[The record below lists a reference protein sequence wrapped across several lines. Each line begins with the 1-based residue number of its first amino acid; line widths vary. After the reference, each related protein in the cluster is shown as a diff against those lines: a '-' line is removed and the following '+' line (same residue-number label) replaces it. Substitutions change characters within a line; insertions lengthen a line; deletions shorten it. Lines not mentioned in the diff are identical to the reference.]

1 MTSGARHD
9 GATSMTLEAT
19 PIIGDDRRAMRILV
33 VDDSS
38 PHRRLLT
45 ALFGRAGHEVVTAP
59 DGVAALEAL
68 ARGPIDA
75 VVSDVRMPKMDGFQ
89 LCRTIRQDERWRRLP
104 FIFYSS
110 IFIGDPAQNFG
121 RDLGATA
128 YLDAKDIAPAQV
140 ASALEKLVARH
151 VREQYDETL
160 GQLLSDVEFARRYH
174 QVVLASLAHGGAEDL
189 RELVAASA
197 KALDDVVARLDA
209 ERRTTVEA
217 QRTVQA
223 AELALLR
230 ELGEYLGDRINNPLA
245 VILASAQL
253 LEMKE
258 HSHATSEAAQRI
270 GAAVSKINDV
280 VREIAIRSGEQPRG

>member
-1 MTSGARHD
+1 
-9 GATSMTLEAT
+9 
-19 PIIGDDRRAMRILV
+19 MRILV

-68 ARGPIDA
+68 AQGPIDA

-89 LCRTIRQDERWRRLP
+89 LCHTIRQDDRWRRLP

-223 AELALLR
+223 AELALLK

-258 HSHATSEAAQRI
+258 RSHATSEAAQRI

>member
-1 MTSGARHD
+1 
-9 GATSMTLEAT
+9 
-19 PIIGDDRRAMRILV
+19 MRILV

-45 ALFGRAGHEVVTAP
+45 ALFGRAGHDVVTAS
-59 DGVAALEAL
+59 DGVAALEL
-68 ARGPIDA
+68 LEQGPFDA

-89 LCRTIRQDERWRRLP
+89 LCRTIRQDSRWGKLP

-140 ASALEKLVARH
+140 ATELEKLVARH
-151 VREQYDETL
+151 VREEYDETL
-160 GQLLSDVEFARRYH
+160 GRLLSDVEFARRYH
-174 QVVLASLAHGGAEDL
+174 QVVLTSLNDGGAEDL

-209 ERRTTVEA
+209 DRRATAGNERA
-217 QRTVQA
+217 VQA
-223 AELALLR
+223 AELTLLR

-258 HSHATSEAAQRI
+258 RSHATSEAAQRI
-270 GAAVSKINDV
+270 GAAVSKINEV
-280 VREIAIRSGEQPRG
+280 VREIATRSGEAPIR

>member
-1 MTSGARHD
+1 MIAG
-9 GATSMTLEAT
+9 
-19 PIIGDDRRAMRILV
+19 MRILV

-45 ALFGRAGHEVVTAP
+45 ALFTRAGHDVLTAP
-59 DGVAALEAL
+59 DGAAALEL
-68 ARGPIDA
+68 LEHEPINA

-89 LCRTIRQDERWRRLP
+89 LCRAIRNDPRWQRLP

-128 YLDAKDIAPAQV
+128 YLDAKDIAPDQV
-140 ASALEKLVARH
+140 ARELETLVARH
-151 VREQYDETL
+151 VREEYDETL
-160 GQLLSDVEFARRYH
+160 GRLLSDVEFARRYH

-189 RELVAASA
+189 RELVGASA

-209 ERRTTVEA
+209 ERRASSDVQHTVE
-217 QRTVQA
+217 A
-223 AELALLR
+223 AELALLK

-245 VILASAQL
+245 IILASAQL

-258 HSHATSEAAQRI
+258 RTNATSEAAQRI
-270 GAAVSKINDV
+270 GAAVSKINEV
-280 VREIAIRSGEQPRG
+280 VREIAIRSGEIPRA

>member
-1 MTSGARHD
+1 
-9 GATSMTLEAT
+9 
-19 PIIGDDRRAMRILV
+19 MRILI

-68 ARGPIDA
+68 EVGAIDA

-89 LCRTIRQDERWRRLP
+89 LCRTIRQDPRWRRLP

-110 IFIGDPAQNFG
+110 VFIGNPAQDFG

-128 YLDAKDIAPAQV
+128 YLDAKDIAPSQV
-140 ASALEKLVARH
+140 AGELEKLVDAH
-151 VREQYDETL
+151 VRQQYDETL
-160 GQLLSDVEFARRYH
+160 GRLLSDVEFARRYH
-174 QVVLASLAHGGAEDL
+174 QVVLASLADGGAEGI
-189 RELVAASA
+189 RELV
-197 KALDDVVARLDA
+197 
-209 ERRTTVEA
+209 
-217 QRTVQA
+217 

-258 HSHATSEAAQRI
+258 HNAATSEAAERI
-270 GAAVSKINDV
+270 GTAVAKINAV
-280 VREIAIRSGEQPRG
+280 VREIAVRSGEAPVE

>member
-1 MTSGARHD
+1 M
-9 GATSMTLEAT
+9 
-19 PIIGDDRRAMRILV
+19 GDDSRAMRILI

-59 DGVAALEAL
+59 NGVVALEAL
-68 ARGPIDA
+68 EAGPIDA

-89 LCRTIRQDERWRRLP
+89 LCRAIRQDPRWKRLP

-110 IFIGDPAQNFG
+110 IFIGDPAQDFG

-140 ASALEKLVARH
+140 AGELEKLVARH

-160 GQLLSDVEFARRYH
+160 GRLLSDVEFARRYH
-174 QVVLASLAHGGAEDL
+174 QVVLASLADGGAEDI
-189 RELVAASA
+189 RELVAESA

-209 ERRTTVEA
+209 ERRAGSDA

-223 AELALLR
+223 AELALLK

-258 HSHATSEAAQRI
+258 RNSATSEAAQRI
-270 GAAVSKINDV
+270 SVAVGKINAV
-280 VREIAIRSGEQPRG
+280 VREIAVRSGEAPIS

>member
-1 MTSGARHD
+1 M
-9 GATSMTLEAT
+9 
-19 PIIGDDRRAMRILV
+19 GDDGRAMRILV

-45 ALFGRAGHEVVTAP
+45 ALFGRAGHDVVTASN
-59 DGVAALEAL
+59 GVLALEAL
-68 ARGPIDA
+68 EQGPIDA

-89 LCRTIRQDERWRRLP
+89 LCRAIRQDPRWRRLP

-110 IFIGDPAQNFG
+110 IFIGDPAHNFG
-121 RDLGATA
+121 SDLGATA

-140 ASALEKLVARH
+140 AGELEKLVAAH

-160 GQLLSDVEFARRYH
+160 GRLLSDVEFARRYH
-174 QVVLASLAHGGAEDL
+174 QVVLASLDDGAHDV
-189 RELVAASA
+189 RELVTESA
-197 KALDDVVARLDA
+197 KALDEVVARLDT
-209 ERRTTVEA
+209 ERRASTDA

-223 AELALLR
+223 AELALLK

-258 HSHATSEAAQRI
+258 RNSATSEAAQRI
-270 GAAVSKINDV
+270 GAAVAKINAV
-280 VREIAIRSGEQPRG
+280 VREIAIRSGEAPTE

>member
-1 MTSGARHD
+1 
-9 GATSMTLEAT
+9 
-19 PIIGDDRRAMRILV
+19 MRILI

-68 ARGPIDA
+68 EVGAIDA

-89 LCRTIRQDERWRRLP
+89 LCRTIRQDPRWRRLP

-110 IFIGDPAQNFG
+110 VFIGNPAQDFG

-128 YLDAKDIAPAQV
+128 YLDAKDIAPSQV
-140 ASALEKLVARH
+140 AGELEKLVDAH
-151 VREQYDETL
+151 VRQQYDETL
-160 GQLLSDVEFARRYH
+160 GRLLSDVEFARRYH
-174 QVVLASLAHGGAEDL
+174 QVVLASLADGGAEDI
-189 RELVAASA
+189 RELVAESA
-197 KALDDVVARLDA
+197 KALDDVVARLDT
-209 ERRTTVEA
+209 ERRASADA

-253 LEMKE
+253 LDMKE
-258 HSHATSEAAQRI
+258 HNAATSEAAQRI
-270 GAAVSKINDV
+270 GAAVAKINAV
-280 VREIAIRSGEQPRG
+280 VREIAVRSGEAPAG

>member
-1 MTSGARHD
+1 
-9 GATSMTLEAT
+9 
-19 PIIGDDRRAMRILV
+19 MRILV

-38 PHRRLLT
+38 PHRKLLT

-59 DGVAALEAL
+59 NGVEALQALEQK
-68 ARGPIDA
+68 PIDA

-89 LCRTIRQDERWRRLP
+89 LCRTIRQDPRWQKLP

-128 YLDAKDIAPAQV
+128 YLDAKDIAPNQV
-140 ASALEKLVARH
+140 AGELEKLVARH

-160 GQLLSDVEFARRYH
+160 GRLLSDVEFARRYH
-174 QVVLASLAHGGAEDL
+174 QVVLASLNGGGPDDV
-189 RELVAASA
+189 RELVAESA

-209 ERRTTVEA
+209 ERRAGSDA

-223 AELALLR
+223 AELALLK

-258 HSHATSEAAQRI
+258 RNSATSEAAQRI
-270 GAAVSKINDV
+270 ASAVGKINAV
-280 VREIAIRSGEQPRG
+280 VREIAIRSGEAPID